1 MHVALGRSL
10 ALSIGLLVSVV
21 LAASSPA
28 QEPAAQAPA
37 GATAPASAAAA
48 GGSDEIPEIVI
59 YGRRDSASVPGS
71 GFELGAS
78 ELELA
83 HVFNVDEALRK
94 VPGLN
99 PRGEEGFG
107 LRPNVGVRGL
117 NPTRSTKITLLEDGI
132 PLSYASYGD
141 NATYY
146 HPSIDRYARVEV
158 LKGAAMLPFGPQSI
172 GAVINYVTP
181 TPTEELSGELEGTF
195 GNRDYL
201 DAHARVAG
209 KGLLVDYYRKQG
221 DGARDAMEHQVD
233 DLNLKAFFELT
244 SAQRI
249 ILRANYFGEDSQ
261 LTYSGITDA
270 ELENFGRDYNPFEND
285 EFQSDRY
292 AISATHEI
300 DLGDRAEL
308 TTSAYYAHFSRDWWR
323 QSSSTTDSQCGAPFV
338 AARAAGVAV
347 DPDACASR
355 QGRLRDYANYGLD
368 TRLELEHGLFGLD
381 NRLDAGLRFHFE
393 KQRRIQLNGSSPNA
407 DSGTLVEDSD
417 RDTRAYSAFLQNEL
431 SIGSFAITPGVRVES
446 IHAERENDLTGQR
459 GSDDLTELIWGV
471 GATYNPIERLTIFA
485 GIHRGFAPP
494 RVEDLIDGSG
504 TSTEVEPEESLN
516 LEVGLR
522 ADPIDGLH
530 LDATYFR
537 NDFEQLTAVGSVA
550 GGSTPLAQGE
560 ALFEGLELAGALTL
574 ESGPYLRL
582 AYTALWTAEQTE
594 PFRRVVDGVVVVGS
608 AAGNRQPYAPEHVLS
623 TTLGFAR
630 GPLDASVE
638 VVYVD
643 DVFSDF
649 ANSEAPLAGGA
660 GQIGRIDSYT
670 IANLALNYRVER
682 LRTNFFF
689 TVKNL
694 ADENYIVDRTRGIQ
708 VGMPRLFQGGA
719 QFSF

>member
-1 MHVALGRSL
+1 
-10 ALSIGLLVSVV
+10 
-21 LAASSPA
+21 
-28 QEPAAQAPA
+28 
-37 GATAPASAAAA
+37 
-48 GGSDEIPEIVI
+48 VI

-71 GFELGAS
+71 GFELGAA

-132 PLSYASYGD
+132 PLAYASYGD
-141 NATYY
+141 NASYY
-146 HPSIDRYARVEV
+146 HPSIDRYSRVEV

-181 TPTEELSGELEGTF
+181 TPTEDLSGELEAAF
-195 GNRDYL
+195 GNRDYV
-201 DAHARVAG
+201 DAHARLSGEGV
-209 KGLLVDYYRKQG
+209 LVDYYRKQG
-221 DGARDAMEHQVD
+221 DGARDAMEHQID
-233 DLNLKAFFELT
+233 DLNLKALFELT

-270 ELENFGRDYNPFEND
+270 ELASFGRDYNPFEND

-292 AISATHEI
+292 ALSATHAI

-323 QSSSTTDSQCGAPFV
+323 QSSSTTDGQCGAPFL
-338 AARAAGVAV
+338 ADRAAGIAV
-347 DPDACASR
+347 DPDGCASR

-368 TRLELEHGLFGLD
+368 TRLTLEHGLFGLD

-393 KQRRIQLNGSSPNA
+393 NQRRKQLNGSSPTA
-407 DSGTLVEDSD
+407 DSGTLVEDND

-431 SIGSFAITPGVRVES
+431 SIGRFTVTPGLRLES
-446 IHAERENDLTGQR
+446 IHAQRENDLTGAS
-459 GSDDLTELIWGV
+459 GSDDLTELVWGV
-471 GATYNPIERLTIFA
+471 GATYNPSERVTLFA

-504 TSTEVEPEESLN
+504 ASTEVDAEESLN

-522 ADPIDGLH
+522 ADPMEGLH
-530 LDATYFR
+530 VDATYFR
-537 NDFEQLTAVGSVA
+537 NDFDELTAVGSVA
-550 GGSTPLAQGE
+550 GGSTPLAQGQ
-560 ALFEGLELAGALTL
+560 ALFEGLELASTLTL

-582 AYTALWTAEQTE
+582 SYTALWTAEQSS
-594 PFRRVVDGVVVVGS
+594 PFRRVSDGLVVAGS
-608 AAGNRQPYAPEHVLS
+608 AAGNRQPYAPEHLLS
-623 TTLGFAR
+623 TTFGFAR
-630 GPLDASVE
+630 GPFDASVE

-649 ANSEAPLAGGA
+649 ANTESPLVGGA

-694 ADENYIVDRTRGIQ
+694 ADETYIVDRTRGIQ